1 MLLLFFTLFK
11 CSVLEFPKNYVHTV
25 FVSSLNFIEEFIG
38 EAKEVFMSQK
48 KNKAFTSLKE
58 GISILKIIFTTMKQP
73 GAQVA
78 SASFY
83 SEGSSSLVL
92 SLFSL
97 LSKGKPTNQLQQKSL
112 PGLIQSH
119 CPAPLNPWH
128 HSETRHS
135 RGLEGLLFNHR
146 HT

>member
-58 GISILKIIFTTMKQP
+58 GISILKIIFYNHEAAWCP
-73 GAQVA
+73 
-78 SASFY
+78 SCLSFF
-83 SEGSSSLVL
+83 
-92 SLFSL
+92 LF
-97 LSKGKPTNQLQQKSL
+97 
-112 PGLIQSH
+112 
-119 CPAPLNPWH
+119 
-128 HSETRHS
+128 
-135 RGLEGLLFNHR
+135 
-146 HT
+146 

>member
-1 MLLLFFTLFK
+1 
-11 CSVLEFPKNYVHTV
+11 
-25 FVSSLNFIEEFIG
+25 
-38 EAKEVFMSQK
+38 
-48 KNKAFTSLKE
+48 
-58 GISILKIIFTTMKQP
+58 MKQP

-78 SASFY
+78 LASFY

-97 LSKGKPTNQLQQKSL
+97 LSKGKPTYQLQQKSL

-128 HSETRHS
+128 HSETRHG

-146 HT
+146 HTQSSPHEGFRPMRAFKHHSGSGTCLSGQFQKPLQIISPSSLNSVKALILLPLLFL